1 MKPTYTVQY
10 PSAVSS
16 GRPLTLNWLYTRHH
30 TRRFEWMREKIA
42 SYGKKSVSIIELGC
56 HDARSLTYVPVNVDR
71 YVGLDA
77 GWQSGWIG
85 NEPYGLEAGRA
96 RLQNL
101 DNIEIRKSTSPEDV
115 EKINGQFDVAL
126 VLETF
131 EYLEPS
137 ALEPYIAALAHKV
150 RENGCIVTTMP
161 NEKGIPLLLKAIG
174 AKLCGVRRSEYTARQ
189 FCDGLLGR
197 MDRVPR
203 AARGRKG
210 FDYDQ
215 IVSLVGHYFPFLKIE
230 GIGLMKLPPHLS
242 TNTGIVASKEPL
254 PQLQTR
260 RIR

>member
-1 MKPTYTVQY
+1 MKTTDTIPYPT
-10 PSAVSS
+10 AVSS

-71 YVGLDA
+71 YIGLDA

-85 NEPYGLEAGRA
+85 NEPYGLEASRV

-101 DNIEIRKSTSPEDV
+101 DNIEVRKSTSPEDIDR
-115 EKINGQFDVAL
+115 INGQFDVAL

-137 ALEPYIAALAHKV
+137 ALESYIAALARKVHK
-150 RENGCIVTTMP
+150 NGCIVSTMP

-189 FCDGLLGR
+189 FCDALLGR

-203 AARGRKG
+203 PARGRKG
-210 FDYDQ
+210 FDYEQ
-215 IVSLVGHYFPFLKIE
+215 TVSLVGHYFPFLRIE
-230 GIGLMKLPPHLS
+230 GIGLMKLPPHLN

-254 PQLQTR
+254 PPL
-260 RIR
+260 